1 MAMNELLEELKAYQ
15 QEMVNDINRISSD
28 PDLDPQLDFEQGYIA
43 GMGMVLSRME
53 EVINA

>member
-1 MAMNELLEELKAYQ
+1 MNELLEELKAYQ
-15 QEMVNDINRISSD
+15 QEMIDDINRISSD